1 MHHLKKNQKVM
12 KKITK
17 NTVMLKN
24 QQKVEKGN
32 FKMLVA
38 KRRKKWKLAGL
49 LNVPNVVENS
59 EH

>member
-17 NTVMLKN
+17 STVILKI

-32 FKMLVA
+32 LKMHVA
-38 KRRKKWKLAGL
+38 KRRKK
-49 LNVPNVVENS
+49 
-59 EH
+59 

>member
-38 KRRKKWKLAGL
+38 KRRKK
-49 LNVPNVVENS
+49 
-59 EH
+59 

>member
-38 KRRKKWKLAGL
+38 KRRK
-49 LNVPNVVENS
+49 E
-59 EH
+59 